1 MRPGGN
7 PLSEKSKFARR
18 HDSLMKRRFLP
29 AGVATALALAVLGA
43 CTPRAEDLV
52 YPDLLSPQ
60 RSVQPAALLTPA
72 ERDAA
77 ISELNAEAA
86 ANAELSN

>member
-1 MRPGGN
+1 M
-7 PLSEKSKFARR
+7 SENSKFARR
-18 HDSLMKRRFLP
+18 HDSRMNRRFLT
-29 AGVATALALAVLGA
+29 ASVATALALAVLGA

-52 YPDLLSPQ
+52 YPDLSSPPP
-60 RSVQPAALLTPA
+60 SVQPAALLTPD